1 MNGTSIH
8 FPYLYLTVC
17 TISPLLFLSFLSP
30 KLKDESQDF
39 IKRQQCE
46 NGLPK
51 RKWQPI
57 LLKEMG
63 FLVPKNSRI
72 EKKCEVGII

>member
-1 MNGTSIH
+1 MKFIYA
-8 FPYLYLTVC
+8 YLKT
-17 TISPLLFLSFLSP
+17 F
-30 KLKDESQDF
+30 KNHG
-39 IKRQQCE
+39 RCE

-63 FLVPKNSRI
+63 FLVSKNSRI
-72 EKKCEVGII
+72 KKNVELITT